1 MMDLIVLAGLG
12 LAVMGAAST
21 GAVYKPGA
29 WYEGLN
35 KPSWTPPNWLFPV
48 AWMALYVLM
57 TLAAWRVASG
67 VAAGAFGDSGL
78 TAMAGLAFWAAQ
90 ITLNGIWSPLFFG
103 IRRPDGAM
111 VAIIPLW
118 ASVIL
123 TTVFFA
129 QVDLTAAL
137 MFVPYIV
144 WTSYAGALNWAILRM
159 NSDETWGFAERA

>member
-1 MMDLIVLAGLG
+1 MMDLIILLGLG

-29 WYEGLN
+29 WYEGLA
-35 KPSWTPPNWLFPV
+35 KPGWTPPNWLFPV
-48 AWMALYVLM
+48 AWMVLYVLM
-57 TLAAWRVASG
+57 ILAAWRVASG
-67 VAAGAFGDSGL
+67 LAAGAYGASSGA
-78 TAMAGLAFWAAQ
+78 AMAGMAFWTAQ

-111 VAIIPLW
+111 VAILPLW

-123 TTVFFA
+123 TAVFFG

-137 MFVPYIV
+137 LFVPYIV
-144 WTSYAGALNWAILRM
+144 WTSYAGALNWKILQM
-159 NSDETWGFAERA
+159 NSDEKWGFPESA